1 MKLKIKAAAL
11 TLLLMLLGWI
21 VVLIGEVLNYY
32 IKQFPDI
39 ASLTLGVIG
48 IIIVVGALYYVIYQ
62 SLKLKEE

>member
-39 ASLTLGVIG
+39 ASLTLGVIE